1 MCQGKVDHDKLENH
15 VHISNINN
23 NRISKGII
31 KKLKKGICSN
41 KIIKKDTGI
50 NIDIIG
56 IKTMLEIMD
65 IGIIILKVC
74 AKIKKLP
81 QNAA

>member
-15 VHISNINN
+15 VHISNTNN
-23 NRISKGII
+23 NRISKGNA
-31 KKLKKGICSN
+31 KKVKKGIFSN

-56 IKTMLEIMD
+56 IKTMFEKIE

-81 QNAA
+81 QKAA